1 MKIAI
6 IGGGAA
12 GMMAAAALL
21 EEKTAAQIHLFEKN
35 KILGQKVIISGGGR
49 CNVTTG
55 ITDKNILRKKY
66 TRGADFLIPAI
77 AAFPPAKVREW
88 FEARGVPLKNEPDNR
103 VFPVSDDGH
112 DVVGAFEKMFEL
124 GGVQIHLT
132 ESVKTLLPTPAG
144 FTMETN
150 KDQYEFDVVI
160 ITTGGNAYRH
170 TWSTGDG
177 YEFAKACG
185 HTITKLGPSLNS
197 FEVVEEWP
205 KTLSGLSL
213 PNAKLTAIAQD
224 GEKKTAVGPM
234 LFTHFGITGPAVFAL
249 SSHLAFTPISKTEP
263 LSLTII
269 PDEGHPFEK
278 LEALLQE
285 RYQTSGTKQLRK
297 VINEIYPKRF
307 VDVILEMAGAPK
319 NQTMAKLSKELRR
332 AVVHLLSGALQLNL
346 SARRP
351 GDEFVTAGGVDL
363 KEVDAKTMRS
373 KLNANLYFA
382 GEVLDVDGVTGGFNL
397 QSSWAAGRLAGK
409 SIAKAA
415 KK

>member
-1 MKIAI
+1 
-6 IGGGAA
+6 
-12 GMMAAAALL
+12 
-21 EEKTAAQIHLFEKN
+21 
-35 KILGQKVIISGGGR
+35 
-49 CNVTTG
+49 
-55 ITDKNILRKKY
+55 
-66 TRGADFLIPAI
+66 
-77 AAFPPAKVREW
+77 
-88 FEARGVPLKNEPDNR
+88 
-103 VFPVSDDGH
+103 
-112 DVVGAFEKMFEL
+112 
-124 GGVQIHLT
+124 
-132 ESVKTLLPTPAG
+132 
-144 FTMETN
+144 METN
-150 KDQYEFDVVI
+150 KEQYEFDVVV

-170 TWSTGDG
+170 TGSTGDG

-213 PNAKLTAIAQD
+213 PNAKLTAIAED
-224 GEKKTAVGPM
+224 GEKKTAIGPI
-234 LFTHFGITGPAVFAL
+234 LFTHFGITGPVVFAL
-249 SSHLAFTPISKTEP
+249 SSHLAFTTISKTAP
-263 LSLTII
+263 LSLTLI

-278 LEALLQE
+278 LEAVLQE
-285 RYQTSGTKQLRK
+285 RYQTNGAKQLRK
-297 VINEIYPKRF
+297 VLNEIYPKRF
-307 VDVILEMAGAPK
+307 VDAILAMSGAPA

-351 GDEFVTAGGVDL
+351 GDEFVTAGGVEL

-373 KLNANLYFA
+373 KLNPNLYFA

-397 QSSWAAGRLAGK
+397 QASWAAGRLAGK